1 MLAVNFLP
9 NKFGRVWLELNG
21 YQYMVKNNKGDI
33 FYWKCIVPL
42 CPATAN
48 THYETITKSANY
60 HTHTPNSARVKAEG
74 VINIIKEGKTTQR
87 RLHRHQSKPRRH
99 HFGTAHILREP
110 PVILQIPQQRNTK
123 TTDHPYWYTTC
134 GHMDTVLIRRRR

>member
-1 MLAVNFLP
+1 MFAVNFVP
-9 NKFGRVWLELNG
+9 NKFGRVRLELNG
-21 YQYMVKNNKGDI
+21 YQYMVKNNKGDRC
-33 FYWKCIVPL
+33 YWKCIIPL

-60 HTHTPNSARVKAEG
+60 HTHVPNSARVKAEG

-87 RLHRHQSKPRRH
+87 RLHGHLSRLRRH

-110 PVILQIPQQRNTK
+110 HIILQIPQQRNTK
-123 TTDHPYWYTTC
+123 TTDHPY
-134 GHMDTVLIRRRR
+134 